1 MRVVDRYDR
10 WCLFYDLEVLS
21 SPTQGPAYALA
32 DLIPL
37 LQRRIDANL
46 SVKTI
51 DRDRRVV
58 RIAQA
63 RALDVGGERC
73 LSMVMTLGNK
83 TAADPSFI
91 DFDVGT
97 ARDAD
102 RQPHEAKGASAH
114 CILRTTTT
122 PGHPGRYLMMLEQ
135 TTGLGRTTIE
145 RMLNSEFAAIA
156 GDRGDNF
163 ISVATGRPV
172 SVRPVAHMGGH
183 KSNQM
188 EEALRTGTFAPIEL
202 IDTTPDPTFDE
213 PGVFRPKRRLLRVE
227 LIAPPGERRGALE
240 ALSARARRA
249 GYQRMRINWR
259 PVGATRNNES
269 EIDTDLDDIGE
280 AMFTKRE
287 LVHVEAGMSECS
299 HTLRDDFIAAMAER
313 FG

>member
-1 MRVVDRYDR
+1 MVDRYDR
-10 WCLFYDLEVLS
+10 WCLFYDLEILS
-21 SPTQGPAYALA
+21 SPSQGPAY
-32 DLIPL
+32 DLVGLVPL
-37 LQRRIDANL
+37 LQHRIERNL

-51 DRDRRVV
+51 DRDRRIL

-63 RALDVGGERC
+63 RALDVGGAPC

-135 TTGLGRTTIE
+135 TTGLGRTTVE
-145 RMLNSEFAAIA
+145 RLLNSEFATIA
-156 GDRGDNF
+156 SDRGDNF
-163 ISVATGRPV
+163 ISPATGRPV
-172 SVRPVAHMGGH
+172 SVRPVAHMSGH

-202 IDTTPDPTFDE
+202 IDSTPDHTFDE
-213 PGVFRPKRRLLRVE
+213 PGVFRPKRRMLRVE
-227 LIAPPGERRGALE
+227 LVAPPGERRAALE
-240 ALSARARRA
+240 VLSARAREA

-259 PVGATRNNES
+259 PAGATRNSDS

-287 LVHVEAGMSECS
+287 LIHVEAGMSECS
-299 HTLRDDFIAAMAER
+299 HTLRGDFITAMAER
-313 FG
+313 FS

>member
-1 MRVVDRYDR
+1 VVDRYDR
-10 WCLFYDLEVLS
+10 WCLFYDLEILS
-21 SPTQGPAYALA
+21 SPSQGPAY
-32 DLIPL
+32 DLVGLVPL
-37 LQRRIDANL
+37 LQHRIERNL

-51 DRDRRVV
+51 DRDRRIL

-63 RALDVGGERC
+63 RALDVGGAPC

-135 TTGLGRTTIE
+135 TTGLGRTTVE
-145 RMLNSEFAAIA
+145 RLLNSEFATIA
-156 GDRGDNF
+156 SDRGDNF
-163 ISVATGRPV
+163 ISPATGRPV
-172 SVRPVAHMGGH
+172 SVRPVAHMSGH

-202 IDTTPDPTFDE
+202 IDSTPDHTFDE
-213 PGVFRPKRRLLRVE
+213 PGVFRPKRRMLRVE
-227 LIAPPGERRGALE
+227 LVAPPGERRAALE
-240 ALSARARRA
+240 VLSARAREA
-249 GYQRMRINWR
+249 GWR
-259 PVGATRNNES
+259 PAGATRNSDS

-287 LVHVEAGMSECS
+287 LIHVEAGMSECS
-299 HTLRDDFIAAMAER
+299 HTLRGDFITAMAER
-313 FG
+313 FS